1 MCGISG
7 MSGRRECGL
16 RKEEGKEVRR
26 SRGQTRGSVCPGSM
40 RMEDGRRDDEFEEG
54 LQDGG

>member
-1 MCGISG
+1 M
-7 MSGRRECGL
+7 